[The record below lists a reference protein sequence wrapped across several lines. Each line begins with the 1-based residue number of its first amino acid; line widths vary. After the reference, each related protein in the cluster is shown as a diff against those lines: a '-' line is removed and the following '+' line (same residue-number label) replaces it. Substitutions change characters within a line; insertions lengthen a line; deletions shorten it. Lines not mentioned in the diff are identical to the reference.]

1 MVMIQ
6 GPDFKLNRCNTIIEV
21 FEITEFRG
29 SIEVTTNCLW
39 DYFMVTLTCESGL
52 ETDFSWTP
60 GGVQGAECTETV

>member
-29 SIEVTTNCLW
+29 SIEVTTACG
-39 DYFMVTLTCESGL
+39 TT
-52 ETDFSWTP
+52 SW
-60 GGVQGAECTETV
+60 